1 MAEKENK
8 IVLEREYIVPLRVG
22 WLKTHKYKRANKAV
36 KTLKE
41 FLARHMKVY
50 DRDTRKIKVDI
61 LLNNELRFRG
71 IKKPANKIK
80 VKAIKYDNGEVVVKL
95 VELSKHVE
103 FELAKKAKAQAKLLK
118 LQSET
123 KAPEI
128 KQEKKEEAQANSE
141 ETKEKTESS
150 KEAELKMEKSR
161 AKEAKHTSKT
171 SQETPKIQRKAL
183 QK

>member
-22 WLKTHKYKRANKAV
+22 WLKAQKYKRGNRAIKE
-36 KTLKE
+36 LKL
-41 FLARHMKVY
+41 FLVRHMKVY

-71 IKKPANKIK
+71 IKKPQNKIK
-80 VKAIKYDNGEVVVKL
+80 VKAIKYDNGDVVVKL
-95 VELSKHVE
+95 FELPKHVE
-103 FELAKKAKAQAKLLK
+103 FELAKKAKRMADLLK
-118 LQSET
+118 MQSET
-123 KAPEI
+123 KTPEI
-128 KQEKKEEAQANSE
+128 KQEKKEENEAKTEDA
-141 ETKEKTESS
+141 KEKETSS
-150 KEAELKMEKSR
+150 KEAGLKAEKTKAREL
-161 AKEAKHTSKT
+161 KHTSKT